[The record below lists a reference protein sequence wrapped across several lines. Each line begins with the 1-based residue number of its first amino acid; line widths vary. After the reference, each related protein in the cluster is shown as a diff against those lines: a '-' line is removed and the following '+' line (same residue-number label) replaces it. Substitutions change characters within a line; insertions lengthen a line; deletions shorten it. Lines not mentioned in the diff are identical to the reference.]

1 MAIFRTR
8 IIKSSI
14 KISPK
19 TMEELELKNNDII
32 DVSVE
37 KVEQ

>member
-14 KISPK
+14 KISPQ